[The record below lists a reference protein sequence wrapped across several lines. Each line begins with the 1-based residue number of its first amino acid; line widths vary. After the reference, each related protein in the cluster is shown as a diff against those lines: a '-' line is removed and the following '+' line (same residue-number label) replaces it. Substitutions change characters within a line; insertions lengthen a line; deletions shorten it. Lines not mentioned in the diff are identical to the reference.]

1 MPTIFRVCGS
11 ALILLSAL
19 LHVQAGASVSM
30 ETRVVFSGK
39 EKETTVRLSNAG
51 SQPVFVQAWLDNGD
65 MNEDVS
71 AINLPFVL
79 TPAIFRMEPGAAQAL
94 RIIHTGEPLPSDKES
109 LYWLNVLDVPP
120 KPLAEEGQG
129 SMQLA
134 IRTRVKMMYRPQG
147 LPGKP
152 ESAPDMLVWK
162 VGVNERKQT
171 VLKAKNPSA
180 YVVNLAGIEV
190 QVAGKKLDAGLG
202 YVLPGEEA
210 TFVVEGAS
218 GIKLLGAKLVYSS
231 VNDWGGNA
239 YHEAVLAE

>member
-1 MPTIFRVCGS
+1 MLAMFRIYGS
-11 ALILLSAL
+11 MLILLSTFF
-19 LHVQAGASVSM
+19 HVQAGASVSM
-30 ETRVVFSGK
+30 ETRVVFSAK

-51 SQPVFVQAWLDNGD
+51 NQPVFVQAWLDRGD

-71 AINLPFVL
+71 AIDLPFVL
-79 TPAIFRMEPGAAQAL
+79 TPAIFRMEPGGAQVL

-120 KPLAEEGQG
+120 KPIAEEGQG

-147 LPGKP
+147 LPGNP
-152 ESAPDMLVWK
+152 ESAPDMLVWT
-162 VGVNERKQT
+162 VGINERKQI

-180 YVVNLAGIEV
+180 YVVNLSGIEV
-190 QVAGKKLDAGLG
+190 QAAGKKLDAGLG

-218 GIKLLGAKLVYSS
+218 GIRLAGAKVVYSS

-239 YHEAVLAE
+239 YHEARLTE